1 MSRRSFGGQRKFGGR
16 GRFGGSLSSS
26 YKKNGTNLSEAE
38 KDAPLDIESTMSES
52 NENRFR
58 RAKANEIIDCKYG
71 FENFSGP
78 GERLGWLINTHPTDI
93 LDESKNLVSAVD
105 FYFLQSDGSRFKVSR
120 AFLPYFYVSVMGDR
134 GVEAEVTTFLSRKYA
149 GRITKIDFIEK
160 EDLDMPNHLMGIKAR
175 YLKLS
180 FNSVDELTRVRRE
193 IASRVKANREIQSLK
208 SSYTDMLGEHF
219 AESTDMSSG
228 YSKTKMANKAMD
240 ALDYLNDIREYD
252 VPYLMRVCI
261 DLNVFAAHWYTV
273 KCRPSQ
279 PPEFIKSEETVAWPE
294 PVVLAFDI
302 ETTKLPLKF
311 PDSAIDQ
318 IMMISYMIDGMGYLI
333 CNQEIIAEDIED
345 FEFTPR
351 PEFPGY
357 FRVLNVVN
365 EEALIKQ
372 FFDHILRVKPT
383 ILVTYNGDSF
393 DWPFLEARA
402 AHYGLKMSD
411 EIGFNRELSG
421 PSVGRDPSAADYLC
435 RPAVHMDC
443 FRWVKRD
450 SYLPVG
456 AQGLKAVAKAKLHY
470 DPVEMDP
477 ELMCRMAREEPR
489 TLANYSV
496 SDAVATYYLYMK
508 YVHPFVF
515 ALCTILP
522 LNPDDVLR
530 KGSGTLCEALLMV
543 QAYEAN
549 VIFPHKQSGGSS
561 SHDAPQGILGD
572 SLNSYSFTDDNRLID
587 SETYVG
593 GHVEA
598 LEAGVFRADIPVRF
612 RLVPA
617 ALEKLRADARRC
629 LCRAISTELDTKD
642 PSVVESLIEK
652 KNFEQVCA
660 EVEQALGTL
669 GAMPNRVECPVI
681 VHLDVGAMYPNIIL
695 TNRLQPSAVAAD
707 ASERCS
713 SCHFYKPG
721 VACQRFM
728 SWKWRGE
735 LWTASRA
742 EVYRVQAQLNQ
753 ERFPDTK
760 MSESGINGGRRA
772 FHELSREEQATVEK
786 KRLSDFCRRAYK
798 RIHTTRTEERVA
810 MVCQREN
817 SFYVDTVRSFRDRRY
832 KFKGLTKVWKRKL
845 DETSAA
851 AAAGVGDPA
860 LVKEASSMV
869 VLYDSLQL
877 AHKCILNSFYGY
889 VMRRGARWHSM
900 EMAGIVCHTGASIIT
915 RARELV
921 EQIGRSLELD
931 TDGIWCML
939 PASFPQNLQFQLA
952 SGKKLSVSYPGA
964 VLNQLVQDLF
974 TNDQYHE
981 LLDPAHLTY
990 TVRSENS
997 IFFEID
1003 GPYKAMVLPA
1013 AKEEG
1018 KRLKKRY
1025 AVFNFDGSLAE
1036 LKGFEVKRNGE
1047 LQLIKI
1053 FQSSVFEAFLR
1064 GRTLTEIYASVAKV
1078 ADHWLDVLYSHGVGM
1093 PDSELFDLIAENR
1106 SMSRK
1111 LADYGSQK
1119 STSIST
1125 AKRLAEFL
1133 GDSVVKEARLACR
1146 FIIARQPEQ
1155 APVTE
1160 RAIPLAI
1167 FQAEPS
1173 VKHHFLRKW
1182 LKDSSLSADVDIRS
1196 ILDWNYYIE
1205 RLGSAIQKI
1214 ITIPAAL
1221 QQVNNPVP
1229 RVPHPDWLLKR
1240 LAEKTDTCRQS
1251 KLTDLFAPAV
1261 ANSRT
1266 TLEIEDIGDTGPT
1279 SPSTSVP
1286 RATRLV
1292 SPPQQQ
1298 QNAGGRKRSA
1308 ASALPKPV
1316 GPPPAW
1322 RESLGQPPALN
1333 EDSGREEIQAWLAFH
1348 QKKWQL
1354 QAERR
1359 KYMAAL
1365 GDVYDSGGGNGPLLK
1380 RPRGLTGFLTRT
1392 RVALKSA
1399 IWQIIEV
1406 VPNIGHPGQYT
1417 LWVLLRSHFGNEE
1430 AGQLYPVRLTVPRR
1444 FYVNVRVA
1452 KPQDSGAFYHKVSIS
1467 GISSTSAQDGQ
1478 TAASTS
1484 HHTLPRNHPVHHLYE
1499 YNLPEDVFNAHM
1511 ADIAADLAHPE
1522 VEGVYELHVPSL
1534 FRLLVRL
1541 GCLCAVTKRLTGSE
1555 STTTTSDSFSLEQ
1568 LEFRSLA
1575 QHAYLP
1581 RGSLRSLF
1589 LFHYQ
1594 DDPANPRRQIYL
1606 LVVPWARRAH
1616 VCVVDTARVNQ
1627 LRGLEALYRKQR
1639 PRATALTVAQAPMEL
1654 SFETQV
1660 ETQATVARRA
1670 VQRWITTALQEKR
1683 QMAATEAGGS
1693 NAAPVVLL
1701 LHAPFLTANRQQA
1714 PGVLMDAL
1722 DAPWPLG
1729 ERIVG
1734 RRRSPQIAALAELP
1748 VIPIGGSL
1756 EESEGAQQL
1765 WMGDGAGDEEAATS
1779 DAYGILNWQQTV
1791 ATRGIKYFLQS
1802 EIRLEHQLELARYLH
1817 VPVGNVPVADAPPH
1831 VSLTSLPSPTNTP
1844 ATPLPTVEFGCDLF
1858 YARHLI
1864 KQNHILWVSAT
1875 GRPDFGGKEVD
1886 DQRLMLEME
1895 ESTVVE
1901 INRKGF
1907 YRQICVDFE
1916 FTNLAVNTMLVA
1928 SRIPELEGASAL
1940 TFDRL
1945 VPAQQSIEEQLSRG
1959 VNVGAQITDY
1969 DETAACSAAF
1979 RVLRT
1984 MVVGWVKDV
1993 TQYQNALADEQV
2005 INFYHWLRSSSSLF
2019 YDPALRRTLQ
2029 KLMKK
2034 VFLKLVD
2041 ELNQSHG
2048 LDVIFA
2054 SYSRLVL
2061 CTHRFD
2067 VADALSRADSLLKL
2081 LRSKALFVHLDLQ
2094 YSCSWYQLLWY
2105 DTANY
2110 AGLKVDLE
2118 ALDAEAERKLEDS
2131 TTKEAE
2137 FTVDMSWHI
2146 ARYLPETRG
2155 LRAKFQTLVA
2165 GYLLATNRAVNME
2178 AKRLVECGVSLSQPP
2193 PPSAKTPDSSFQDEN
2208 APPVIGNADASLSP
2222 GVLDFL
2228 DSLVREQLAPE
2239 LYGFVQRLKRK
2250 AGSWCPT
2257 SDMTTSA
2264 GGRQLR
2270 RRYTPEDIAA
2280 YLDEKPELGEEM
2292 QGDEVGESAVTRRPP
2307 PPLLPPHPAEYS
2319 ASLTPIM
2326 DFVRSLCE
2334 VFSLDCCIARQVADM
2349 RRDLLRLLGV
2359 GEFSKEAAW
2368 VPPYITFSPEVTDGR
2383 RSLLVYL
2390 PEVTCSTCNSIRDL
2404 DVCRDTHLTFVPA
2417 TSGGSG
2423 YWLPICPHCGSPYP
2437 RSKLEAGLIS
2447 QVEQTVMQFTLQ
2459 DLRCPNCVVGGGI
2472 QESVLAKGGS
2482 VGRCVDCASP
2492 LELTVASGQALSR
2505 RLAVF
2510 SAIGRCFNLRSLEQT
2525 ANWLGQGQLGVFT

>member
-1 MSRRSFGGQRKFGGR
+1 MSRGRFGGR
-16 GRFGGSLSSS
+16 GRSFSGIN
-26 YKKNGTNLSEAE
+26 KKNSIRLSEAE

-120 AFLPYFYVSVMGDR
+120 AFLPYFYVSVTGDR

-149 GRITKIDFIEK
+149 GRIARIDLVEK
-160 EDLDMPNHLMGIKAR
+160 EDLDMPNHLVGIKAR

-180 FNSVDELTRVRRE
+180 FNSVDELIRVRRE
-193 IASRVKANREIQSLK
+193 IAARVKANREIQSLK

-219 AESTDMSSG
+219 ADSTDASSG
-228 YSKTKMANKAMD
+228 YSKTKVSSRATD
-240 ALDYLNDIREYD
+240 ALDYLCDIREYD

-261 DLNVFAAHWYTV
+261 DLNIFAAHWYTV
-273 KCRPSQ
+273 RCRPSQ

-351 PEFPGY
+351 PEFPGH
-357 FRVLNVVN
+357 FRVLNVTN
-365 EEALIKQ
+365 EEALIKH

-421 PSVGRDPSAADYLC
+421 PSVGRDPSAADYLS

-549 VIFPHKQSGGSS
+549 VVFPHKQSGGSS

-617 ALEKLRADARRC
+617 ALEILRADARRC

-660 EVEQALGTL
+660 EVEQALSTL

-713 SCHFYKPG
+713 GCHFYKPG

-753 ERFPDTK
+753 ERFPDSK
-760 MSESGINGGRRA
+760 VSEGGSSGGRRA

-786 KRLSDFCRRAYK
+786 KRLNDFCRRAYK

-845 DETSAA
+845 DETTAA
-851 AAAGVGDPA
+851 AAAGTGDPA

-900 EMAGIVCHTGASIIT
+900 EMAGIVCHTGANIIT

-981 LLDPAHLTY
+981 LVDPANLTY

-1053 FQSSVFEAFLR
+1053 FQSSVFEAFLH
-1064 GRTLTEIYASVAKV
+1064 GKTLTEIYASVAKV

-1251 KLTDLFAPAV
+1251 KLTDLFAPAITTSV
-1261 ANSRT
+1261 SSRT
-1266 TLEIEDIGDTGPT
+1266 ALEIEDIGDADSF
-1279 SPSTSVP
+1279 SPSTSAP

-1292 SPPQQQ
+1292 SPPQQNMRGQ
-1298 QNAGGRKRSA
+1298 KRSSI
-1308 ASALPKPV
+1308 SALPKPV

-1322 RESLGQPPALN
+1322 REVLGQPPVLD

-1348 QKKWQL
+1348 QKKWKL

-1359 KYMAAL
+1359 KYMAAH
-1365 GDVYDSGGGNGPLLK
+1365 GDVYDSGRNDGPLLK
-1380 RPRGLTGFLTRT
+1380 RPRGLTSFLTRT
-1392 RVALKSA
+1392 RVALKNA

-1406 VPNIGHPGQYT
+1406 VPNTGHPGQYT

-1452 KPQDSGAFYHKVSIS
+1452 KPQDSGAFYHKVSTS
-1467 GISSTSAQDGQ
+1467 GTTSTSAQEGQ
-1478 TAASTS
+1478 AATSTS
-1484 HHTLPRNHPVHHLYE
+1484 HHTLPRSHPVHHLYE
-1499 YNLPEDVFNAHM
+1499 YNLPEEVFNAHM
-1511 ADIAADLAHPE
+1511 ADIAADLAQPE

-1541 GCLCAVTKRLTGSE
+1541 GCLCSVAKRLTGSE
-1555 STTTTSDSFSLEQ
+1555 STTAPDSFSLDQ

-1594 DDPANPRRQIYL
+1594 DDPANPRRQLYL

-1639 PRATALTVAQAPMEL
+1639 PRAAALTVAQAPMEL
-1654 SFETQV
+1654 TFETQV
-1660 ETQATVARRA
+1660 ETQAAVARRA

-1683 QMAATEAGGS
+1683 QMATTEAGGG
-1693 NAAPVVLL
+1693 NTAPVVLL
-1701 LHAPFLTANRQQA
+1701 LHAPFAAANRQQA
-1714 PGVLMDAL
+1714 PGVVMDAL

-1729 ERIVG
+1729 ERIMG

-1748 VIPIGGSL
+1748 VIPLGGSL

-1765 WMGDGAGDEEAATS
+1765 WTGDSAGYEETATS

-1831 VSLTSLPSPTNTP
+1831 VSLTSLPSPTNIP

-1916 FTNLAVNTMLVA
+1916 FSNLAVNTMLVA

-1945 VPAQQSIEEQLSRG
+1945 VPAQRSIEEQLSRG

-1984 MVVGWVKDV
+1984 MVMGWVKDV

-2118 ALDAEAERKLEDS
+2118 ALDAEAEQRKSED
-2131 TTKEAE
+2131 TITKGAE

-2193 PPSAKTPDSSFQDEN
+2193 PPSANAADSSFQDEN
-2208 APPVIGNADASLSP
+2208 APPVVGNADASLSP

-2257 SDMTTSA
+2257 GDMATSV
-2264 GGRQLR
+2264 GGRQAR
-2270 RRYTPEDIAA
+2270 RHYTPEDIAA
-2280 YLDEKPELGEEM
+2280 YLDEKPELGGEVQGEE
-2292 QGDEVGESAVTRRPP
+2292 GGEGAVTRRPP

-2326 DFVRSLCE
+2326 DFVRTLCE

-2359 GEFSKEAAW
+2359 GEFSKEATW
-2368 VPPYITFSPEVTDGR
+2368 VPPYITVSPEVPDGR

-2417 TSGGSG
+2417 TSSESG
-2423 YWLPICPHCGSPYP
+2423 HWLPICPHCGSPYP

-2447 QVEQTVMQFTLQ
+2447 QVEQTVLQFTLQ
-2459 DLRCPNCVVGGGI
+2459 DLRCPNCIIGGGI

-2482 VGRCVDCASP
+2482 VGRCADCASP
-2492 LELTVASGQALSR
+2492 LELTVAAGQALSR

-2510 SAIGRCFNLRSLEQT
+2510 SAIGRCFNLRSLEQM
-2525 ANWLGQGQLGVFT
+2525 ANWLGQGQLGIRA